1 MFYEIVHHF
10 PADMIFKED
19 GPLISLYQPTHRSFP
34 DNKQDPIVFKN
45 LLRVIENSL
54 EQLPTFDMIDTIM
67 KPFYELK
74 EDKNFWNHTSDGIA
88 VFASVDKCIVYN
100 LYHPVKELGVVANSF
115 HTKPLIKAFQSTENY
130 HLLGL
135 NRENFTLYQG
145 NRYGFEEIAIDPDA
159 PRTMKEVLGEQLSD
173 PYLSHASYGGTGGN
187 AMYHGHGDVKDEI
200 NKDTEKYF
208 RYVDSFVLENYSK
221 ASKLPLILV
230 SLTEHIS
237 EFKKISNNPYLLE
250 EGINKSI
257 ESMNLVEIQKKA
269 REIIEA
275 ISMKETEK
283 MVEAYANAEAE
294 SLGSS
299 DLVQV
304 VKAAYESRVKTILM
318 EEDKIVPGKI
328 DNNTGKIKLG
338 DIDDPNYDDILDDLA
353 ELVLLSGGDVFVL
366 SKNLMP
372 STTGIAAIFRYI

>member
-353 ELVLLSGGDVFVL
+353 EMVLLSGGNVFVL
-366 SKNLMP
+366 TKDLMP